1 MVNDIMNKTQLL
13 AVMPHA
19 ERGIR
24 NNPYT
29 KKCEIATF
37 LKLFTELAPFF
48 NCTTP
53 AREVMFLAQIAVES
67 GELRYTEEI
76 ASGSAYEGRKDLGN
90 VFKGDGVKYKGRG
103 YIQVTG
109 RYNYKCLNA
118 YCMQKGIDLD
128 LVNDPKNLHG
138 MREALM
144 SALWYCDTHK
154 VWDHA
159 DKHDILNA
167 SIAINGKNKK
177 TGLPNGYSERKA
189 YYEAARKAYGI

>member
-1 MVNDIMNKTQLL
+1 MLKNQLL
-13 AVMPHA
+13 AVMPHT

-29 KKCEIATF
+29 KKCEISTF
-37 LKLFTELAPFF
+37 MQLFKELAPVF
-48 NCTTP
+48 NCNTP
-53 AREVMFLAQIAVES
+53 AREAMFLAQIAVES
-67 GELRYTEEI
+67 AELRYTEEI
-76 ASGSAYEGRKDLGN
+76 ASGAAYEGRKDLGN
-90 VFKGDGVKYKGRG
+90 IFKGDGVKFKGRG

-128 LVNDPKNLHG
+128 LVNKPTNLHG
-138 MREALM
+138 MKEGLM

-154 VWDHA
+154 VWSYA
-159 DKHDILNA
+159 DKHDILGA

-177 TGLPNGYSERKA
+177 TGLPNGYTDRKA
-189 YYEAARKAYGI
+189 YYQKAKTAYGL